1 MSQPTAGAERRVVAR
16 RPCQSSS
23 CRLLGGAA
31 WEARIHDIS
40 PLGVGLLCEA
50 PAQPGERLDLRLSG
64 QGSALG
70 LALRVRVVHARAI
83 PDGRWLVGCAF
94 DAPLPNA
101 LVELIQ

>member
-1 MSQPTAGAERRVVAR
+1 MFPSTDGAERRAVAR

-40 PLGVGLLCEA
+40 PLGVGLLCEG
-50 PAQPGERLDLRLSG
+50 PAQPGEWLDLRLSG
-64 QGSALG
+64 QGSPLG
-70 LALRVRVVHARAI
+70 LALRGRVVHVVAL

-94 DAPLPNA
+94 DAPLPHA
-101 LVELIQ
+101 QVELIQ

>member
-1 MSQPTAGAERRVVAR
+1 MSQPTDGAEHHFVSRL
-16 RPCQSSS
+16 CQSSF

-40 PLGVGLLCEA
+40 PLGVTLLCEG

-64 QGSALG
+64 PGSTLG
-70 LALRVRVVHARAI
+70 LALRARVVYARAL

-94 DAPLPNA
+94 DAPLPDA
-101 LVELIQ
+101 LADLIQ

>member
-1 MSQPTAGAERRVVAR
+1 MSQPTDGGERPFVSRL
-16 RPCQSSS
+16 CQSSF

-64 QGSALG
+64 QGSPLG
-70 LALRVRVVHARAI
+70 LALRGRVVHVVAL

-94 DAPLPNA
+94 DAPLPDA

>member
-1 MSQPTAGAERRVVAR
+1 MSQPTDGGERPFVSRL
-16 RPCQSSS
+16 CQSSF

-40 PLGVGLLCEA
+40 PLGVTLLCEG
-50 PAQPGERLDLRLSG
+50 PAQPGEHLDLQLSG
-64 QGSALG
+64 PGSPLG
-70 LALRVRVVHARAI
+70 LALRARVVYARAL

-94 DAPLPNA
+94 DAPLPDA

>member
-1 MSQPTAGAERRVVAR
+1 MSQPTDGAERREVAR

-31 WEARIHDIS
+31 WEASIRDIS
-40 PLGVGLLCEA
+40 PLGVALLCEG
-50 PAQPGERLDLRLSG
+50 PAQPGEWLDLQLSG
-64 QGSALG
+64 QDSLVG
-70 LALRVRVVHARAI
+70 LALRARVVHARAI

-94 DAPLPNA
+94 DAPLPDA

>member
-1 MSQPTAGAERRVVAR
+1 MSQPTDDAERPFVSRL
-16 RPCQSSS
+16 CQSSF

-40 PLGVGLLCEA
+40 PLGVGLLCEG
-50 PAQPGERLDLRLSG
+50 PAQPGEWLDLRLSG
-64 QGSALG
+64 QGSPLG
-70 LALRVRVVHARAI
+70 LALRGRVVHVVAL

-94 DAPLPNA
+94 DAPLPDA